1 MYVDDD
7 GDAVHGGGRG
17 GGGGGVVVGGRD
29 VAQWFQKAET
39 RQKKLTWCDFMSFF
53 HVSVSKYT

>member
-1 MYVDDD
+1 MYVDYDD

-39 RQKKLTWCDFMSFF
+39 RQKKLTWCDFTIFF
-53 HVSVSKYT
+53 M

>member
-39 RQKKLTWCDFMSFF
+39 RQKKVNLMRFHEFFFM
-53 HVSVSKYT
+53 

>member
-29 VAQWFQKAET
+29 VAQWFQKPET
-39 RQKKLTWCDFMSFF
+39 RQKELTWCDFTSFF
-53 HVSVSKYT
+53 M

>member
-1 MYVDDD
+1 MYVDYDD

-29 VAQWFQKAET
+29 VAQ
-39 RQKKLTWCDFMSFF
+39 
-53 HVSVSKYT
+53 